1 MQSVPFSVDEYEGL
15 VETGGLVR
23 IEEDTVVLEFRKKEG
38 VFGIPV
44 SGLKEKR
51 IPVSELHAVSFKK
64 KFLGAK
70 LVISGHKMSTFAD
83 IPGCQHTEIILS
95 IARKDR
101 EAAQEL
107 ESNLSLLIAEARLR
121 ELDKQ

>member
-1 MQSVPFSVDEYEGL
+1 MQSVSFSIEQYEGL
-15 VETGGLVR
+15 VKIVGLVR
-23 IEEDTVVLEFRKKEG
+23 IEGDTVVLEFRKKEG

-44 SGLKEKR
+44 SGLKEKH

-64 KFLGAK
+64 KVLGNK
-70 LVISGHKMSTFAD
+70 LVIAGHKMSTFAD
-83 IPGCQHTEIILS
+83 IPGSEQAEIVLS

-107 ESNLSLLIAEARLR
+107 EVNLSLQIAEVRLR

>member
-1 MQSVPFSVDEYEGL
+1 MQSVSFSIEQYEGL
-15 VETGGLVR
+15 VKIVGLVR
-23 IEEDTVVLEFRKKEG
+23 IEGDTVVLEFNIK

-44 SGLKEKR
+44 SGLKEKH

-64 KFLGAK
+64 KVLGNK
-70 LVISGHKMSTFAD
+70 LVIAGHKMSTFAD
-83 IPGCQHTEIILS
+83 IPGSEQAEIVLS

-101 EAAQEL
+101 EAAREL
-107 ESNLSLLIAEARLR
+107 EVNLSLQIAEVRLR

>member
-1 MQSVPFSVDEYEGL
+1 MLSVPFSVDEYEGF
-15 VETGGLVR
+15 VEAAGLIR
-23 IEEDTVVLEFRKKEG
+23 IEEDSVILEYKKKEG

-44 SGLKEKR
+44 SELKEKR
-51 IPVSELHAVSFKK
+51 IPISELSAVSYKK
-64 KFLGAK
+64 KIFGAK
-70 LVISGHKMSTFAD
+70 LVITGHKMSTFAD
-83 IPGCQHTEIILS
+83 IPGSQNAEIILG

-107 ESNLSLLIAEARLR
+107 EANLSLQIAEVRLR

>member
-1 MQSVPFSVDEYEGL
+1 MQSVPFSVDEYEGF
-15 VETGGLVR
+15 VEAGGLVR
-23 IEEDTVVLEFRKKEG
+23 MEEDSVVLEFRKKEG

-51 IPVSELHAVSFKK
+51 IPISELSAVIFKK
-64 KFLGAK
+64 KVFGAK
-70 LVISGHKMSTFAD
+70 LIISGHKMSTFAD
-83 IPGCQHTEIILS
+83 IPGSQNAEIVLG

-107 ESNLSLLIAEARLR
+107 EANLSLRIAEARLR